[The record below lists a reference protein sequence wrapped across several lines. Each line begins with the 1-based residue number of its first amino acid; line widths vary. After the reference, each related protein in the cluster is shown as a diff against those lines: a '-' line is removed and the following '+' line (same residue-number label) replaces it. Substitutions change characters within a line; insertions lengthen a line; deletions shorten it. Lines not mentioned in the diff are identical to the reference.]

1 MVWPSYIG
9 NRLFSR
15 SLGLVVSSWMC
26 EVIAGSCSWPSI
38 QARTTLPKDGRL
50 DGSLVPWACV
60 SWGWRCWVFL
70 LLCEDALLVEDLI
83 LLRLPPTEK
92 YEQGSG
98 IFFTRAV
105 SQMGGRCLSHHHVCL
120 VTVSF
125 TVPSLFVLGLLATS
139 LCARVGWEGRRLE
152 EMGGEL
158 ERPMVQ
164 FESQ

>member
-125 TVPSLFVLGLLATS
+125 TVPGQSFCAGTSCYQS
-139 LCARVGWEGRRLE
+139 LCQGGLGGKEVGGDGW
-152 EMGGEL
+152 
-158 ERPMVQ
+158 
-164 FESQ
+164 